1 MTDDPRK
8 YALRVTLNELTGM
21 HSTRIEVNGC
31 DYHVSSSNRRA
42 VGKSPELY
50 LCMENGA
57 FCTRKIN
64 HLESGLGTESIYLF
78 ETRGDA
84 EEFARKWGEGPS
96 WLGLT
101 LACWAVVKLIP
112 RTRVVSDGY
121 SIA

>member
-1 MTDDPRK
+1 MTNDPIK
-8 YALRVTLNELTGM
+8 YALRVTLNELTGALKD
-21 HSTRIEVNGC
+21 RIEVNGC
-31 DYHVSSSNRRA
+31 EYRASSSSRSD
-42 VGKSPELY
+42 VGKNPQLY

-64 HLESGLGTESIYLF
+64 HLESGYGTESLYLF

-84 EEFARKWGEGPS
+84 EEFAKKWGQGPS

-101 LACWAVVKLIP
+101 LTSWAVVKLIP